1 MKLKPLLN
9 SDLEFENVIHSQTP
23 QHRVSNLIP
32 IEPLKDNS
40 FDEIMD
46 KSPKE
51 AKTEVDVS
59 L

>member
-1 MKLKPLLN
+1 MN

-23 QHRVSNLIP
+23 QHRVSNLMP
-32 IEPLKDNS
+32 LEPLKDSS
-40 FDEIMD
+40 FDEIID